1 MGLKEDLTLEI
12 ERETAS
18 TTRLLAH
25 IKDEHLGYKP
35 HEKSMSL
42 GQLAGHIVELHNWVN
57 KGLHTSEL
65 DLATNYVPLVPSTVE
80 ELSITLEAGKTQ
92 NIDFVRNATED
103 ELNSL
108 WTLKFGDHV
117 ISTLPKSAA
126 FRYIIYNHL
135 IHHRGQLTVYLRLL
149 DIPIPGLYG
158 PSADE
163 QMPA

>member
-1 MGLKEDLTLEI
+1 MGLKEDLILEI
-12 ERETAS
+12 ERETAG
-18 TTRLLAH
+18 TARLLSH
-25 IKDEHLGYKP
+25 IKDEHLNYKP
-35 HEKSMSL
+35 HDKSMSL
-42 GQLAGHIVELHNWVN
+42 GQLAGHVVELHNWVN
-57 KGLHTSEL
+57 KGLPGSEL

-92 NIDFVRNATED
+92 NIDFVINTTED

-108 WTLKFGDHV
+108 WKLKFGDH
-117 ISTLPKSAA
+117 IIATLPKSAA

-158 PSADE
+158 PSADD